1 MKKAISEISA
11 FGSLQ
16 SPTQRFGRLPGLLI
30 ANVGVSDRGADI
42 LMAEQLLDLPQV
54 FSNVVE

>member
-16 SPTQRFGRLPGLLI
+16 SPTQRFGRLPRLLI

-42 LMAEQLLDLPQV
+42 LVAEQFLDLPQV